1 MYAVKLTL
9 SRKQRSES
17 EVAQSCPTLCDPREV
32 SGKCFKPASECARL
46 ATKVVQDLRCSTQS
60 FLFCR
65 LISHTSISLTS
76 IIMYLGYASV
86 HFMKR
91 YYLRYVKHPVLNV
104 SGNTVNW
111 YRPNLKE
118 FNILK
123 RMVK

>member
-1 MYAVKLTL
+1 MCKTGNKSCPRLTL
-9 SRKQRSES
+9 QYTELSVLQ
-17 EVAQSCPTLCDPREV
+17 AHFPY
-32 SGKCFKPASECARL
+32 F
-46 ATKVVQDLRCSTQS
+46 
-60 FLFCR
+60 
-65 LISHTSISLTS
+65 ISLTS

-86 HFMKR
+86 HFMKH

-104 SGNTVNW
+104 SGNTVSE